1 VREALA
7 SFFAPVLAR
16 RGLERIAFA
25 FFLLGV
31 GAVPSI
37 AVANIA
43 LAVCGAATIASRLLA
58 ARRGEDALAPFRRPS
73 PLNGP
78 IGALVVLTAASAVF
92 STLPSRSL
100 PELKGLGT
108 FGLAIFT
115 VALLSK
121 REDIALLLSLWRV
134 TTLYLVVR
142 GVLQWAAGANS
153 TGLRITGG
161 LSVYMTYAGLL
172 MCFALLFAS
181 LAFDASRTA
190 RARSA
195 DAALALLAALG
206 VSLSL
211 TRSAYVGLAVG
222 LALILATAHARLLLA
237 LPVAVLAAALLV
249 PAAVKARALSSFD
262 PNDPTMRDRILMWRA
277 GAAMV
282 ADRPLFGLGPKRVK
296 DLYPVYRRP
305 GWVLPNPGH
314 LHSNAVT
321 IAAETGI
328 PSLLAYLAFVGA
340 FFVGAV
346 RRLRG
351 ADPFDAAV
359 VRGSLA
365 VMAALFASGLF
376 EMNFGDVEV
385 LMATLVIASLPFALP
400 SARIQTHGLP

>member
-1 VREALA
+1 MTGALR
-7 SFFAPVLAR
+7 SFLAPVLTR
-16 RGLERIAFA
+16 RGLERAAFV
-25 FFLLGV
+25 FFLLGA

-37 AVANIA
+37 AVANIS
-43 LAVCGAATIASRLLA
+43 LAVCAAATIAWRLVA
-58 ARRGEDALAPFRRPS
+58 ARGGEDALSPFRRPS

-78 IGALVVLTAASAVF
+78 IGAFVVLTAASAVC

-108 FGLAIFT
+108 FGLAVFT
-115 VALLSK
+115 VALLSR
-121 REDIALLLSLWRV
+121 REDVALLLSLWRI
-134 TTLYLVVR
+134 TTLYLVAR

-153 TGLRITGG
+153 TGARITGG

-181 LAFDASRTA
+181 TALDASRTA
-190 RARSA
+190 RARSV
-195 DAALALLAALG
+195 DAAIAFLAALG

-211 TRSAYVGLAVG
+211 TRSAYLGLAVG
-222 LALILATAHARLLLA
+222 LALLLALAHARLLLA
-237 LPVAVLAAALLV
+237 LPVAALAMALLV

-262 PNDPTMRDRILMWRA
+262 PNDPTMRDRLLMWRA
-277 GAAMV
+277 GASMI

-321 IAAETGI
+321 IAAETGL
-328 PSLLAYLAFVGA
+328 PSLLAYLAFVAA
-340 FFVGAV
+340 FFAGAA

-351 ADPFDAAV
+351 ASPFDASV
-359 VRGSLA
+359 VRGAMA
-365 VMAALFASGLF
+365 VMGALFTSGLF

-400 SARIQTHGLP
+400 PRIETHGVP

>member
-43 LAVCGAATIASRLLA
+43 LAVCGAATIAWRLLA

-181 LAFDASRTA
+181 
-190 RARSA
+190 
-195 DAALALLAALG
+195 LAALG

-365 VMAALFASGLF
+365 VMAALFTSGLF